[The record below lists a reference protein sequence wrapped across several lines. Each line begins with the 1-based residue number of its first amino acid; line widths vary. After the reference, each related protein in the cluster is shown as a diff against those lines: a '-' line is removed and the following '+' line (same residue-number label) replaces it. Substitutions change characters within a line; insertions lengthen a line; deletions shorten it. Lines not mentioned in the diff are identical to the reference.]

1 MDSIFSC
8 VHRVLLCSST
18 LQELRCSKGT
28 SHLWVTEK
36 ACTRGKLSL
45 VEKWQSVIPP
55 FVSAG
60 AGKVP
65 GVHRSTGGVASD
77 PPLVLLGTDVG
88 LLLRVKVG
96 RGVPVCRPALQREQ
110 MVTGDPRLN
119 ISLKYYHYFPH
130 VKMMFYWQSF
140 IHFFPRRLFMSI
152 RKLPFWACYL
162 RRKWKL
168 SEKMWQNC
176 SSMLM
181 ECCVSVG
188 RLAFRMNDR
197 HEVTMKRV
205 ICRQVDDLR
214 LRIAGKS
221 IPTEKFAAKKSQ
233 RYASPKPVK
242 LVVPALVGILY
253 KFFRMQQ

>member
-1 MDSIFSC
+1 MFHLYITVILGEALAVKWIQISIRTLFIISQILKPNFFLCVPSPSFLRYWWNKPTRGWGPAGALRGQVPQCEQQVDRTKNNGKWWDSCLCQLKFMDSIFSC

-18 LQELRCSKGT
+18 LQELRCSKGI

-45 VEKWQSVIPP
+45 VEKRQSVIPP

-77 PPLVLLGTDVG
+77 PPPVLLGTDVG

-96 RGVPVCRPALQREQ
+96 RGVPVCWPALQREQ

-130 VKMMFYWQSF
+130 VKMMFYW
-140 IHFFPRRLFMSI
+140 
-152 RKLPFWACYL
+152 
-162 RRKWKL
+162 
-168 SEKMWQNC
+168 
-176 SSMLM
+176 
-181 ECCVSVG
+181 
-188 RLAFRMNDR
+188 
-197 HEVTMKRV
+197 
-205 ICRQVDDLR
+205 
-214 LRIAGKS
+214 
-221 IPTEKFAAKKSQ
+221 
-233 RYASPKPVK
+233 
-242 LVVPALVGILY
+242 
-253 KFFRMQQ
+253 